1 MHDLAPLYPLG
12 GHSPQIDVFDR
23 ITLTENADYACV
35 SIAAHLGCNDKLSD
49 IAKKTIGVALP
60 LAGNITNQND
70 VTAIW
75 SGPEQWMIEAPIHS
89 HETMADDLA
98 FKLIGIAAVTEQND
112 AFVRFDLT
120 GELCVTVLERLC
132 AVNIRQMPFNT
143 ATRTTIEHISCFII
157 HRSAGYF
164 SILGARSSAQ
174 SLHHNLINSINSVI

>member
-12 GHSPQIDVFDR
+12 GHSPQIDVYDR
-23 ITLTENADYACV
+23 ITLTENADYAYV
-35 SIAAHLGCNDKLSD
+35 SIAAHLGCNDKLND

-60 LAGNITNQND
+60 SAGNMTNQND

-75 SGPEQWMIEAPIHS
+75 SGPEQWMIEAPINS

-98 FKLIGIAAVTEQND
+98 LKLAGIAAVTEQND

-120 GELCVTVLERLC
+120 GELCVNVLERLC
-132 AVNIRQMPFNT
+132 AVNSRQMPFNT
-143 ATRTTIEHISCFII
+143 ATRTAIEHISCFIL
-157 HRSAGYF
+157 HHSAGYF

-174 SLHHNLINSINSVI
+174 SLHHNLTNSINSVL